1 MSSLIMSKIK
11 GQDDILESF
20 KRDRLPFE
28 ALGEFW
34 SERAVSQYITKKY
47 HLHPELSVS
56 TTY

>member
-20 KRDRLPFE
+20 KGDRLPFE

-34 SERAVSQYITKKY
+34 
-47 HLHPELSVS
+47 
-56 TTY
+56 